1 MTGDILPIQLRFR
14 IQLQFSVDRSPSEP
28 EEALM
33 RNLIRALIAALSLVA
48 LPVVSHAGLFVG
60 VSVNV
65 APPVLPVY
73 VQPPC
78 PAPGYIWMPGY
89 WAWDDGYYWVPGTWV
104 LAPAVGLLWT
114 PGYWGW
120 ADGVYVWNAGYWG
133 PHVGFYGGINYGF
146 GYTGVGYQGGYWEGS
161 RFYYNRAVTNI
172 NTTNIT
178 NVYNRTVVNNVNVTR
193 VSFNGGAGGV
203 AARPTAAELSAQHE
217 RHLGLTPVQRQHE
230 QSARGNSSLRAAVNG
245 GHPAVA
251 ATSRAGVFSGHGVVA
266 ARGAEHAGG
275 GPGAAG
281 APHAGAQRSE
291 RLPTAQHSPTRE
303 GAPAHAPQPQH
314 YANVQSNSRGSPFE
328 HEPRAETARPSSQY
342 SARSAPVH
350 GTEARTPYQ
359 GRPTPQ
365 YQPPPAHQARP
376 EVRYQPPAP
385 HYQPAPASQG
395 AGRAAHESQRPEHGG
410 SADRG
415 AERNG
420 HG

>member
-1 MTGDILPIQLRFR
+1 
-14 IQLQFSVDRSPSEP
+14 
-28 EEALM
+28 M
-33 RNLIRALIAALSLVA
+33 RNLIRALIAASMLA
-48 LPVVSHAGLFVG
+48 TLPMASQAGLFVA
-60 VSVNV
+60 VSVGI
-65 APPVLPVY
+65 PPPALPVY

-78 PAPGYIWMPGY
+78 PSPGYIWMPGY

-120 ADGVYVWNAGYWG
+120 AEGAYLWHAGYWG

-146 GYTGVGYQGGYWEGS
+146 GYSGVGYEGGYWRGS
-161 RFYYNRAVTNI
+161 QFYYNRSVTNI

-178 NVYNRTVVNNVNVTR
+178 NVYNRTVVNNVNITR

-203 AARPTAAELSAQHE
+203 AARPTAAELSAEHQ
-217 RHLGLTPVQRQHE
+217 RRLGLTPVQRQQE
-230 QSARGNSSLRAAVNG
+230 QSARGDSSLRAAVNG

-251 ATSRAGVFSGHGVVA
+251 ATPRAGVLSGHGVVA
-266 ARGAEHAGG
+266 ARGAGHAGG
-275 GPGAAG
+275 
-281 APHAGAQRSE
+281 
-291 RLPTAQHSPTRE
+291 T
-303 GAPAHAPQPQH
+303 PADAPQPQH
-314 YANVQSNSRGSPFE
+314 
-328 HEPRAETARPSSQY
+328 ETARLSSQY
-342 SARSAPVH
+342 SARAAPGNGGVARTPYSARSVPVQ

-359 GRPTPQ
+359 GRPAPQ
-365 YQPPPAHQARP
+365 YAPPPAYQARP

-395 AGRAAHESQRPEHGG
+395 AGRAVHESQRPEHGG
-410 SADRG
+410 GADRG

>member
-1 MTGDILPIQLRFR
+1 
-14 IQLQFSVDRSPSEP
+14 
-28 EEALM
+28 M
-33 RNLIRALIAALSLVA
+33 RNLIRALIVTLPLVG
-48 LPVVSHAGLFVG
+48 LPAVSQAGLFVG
-60 VSVNV
+60 VSVDI

-78 PAPGYIWMPGY
+78 PAPGYVWMPGY

-120 ADGVYVWNAGYWG
+120 AEGAYVWHGGYWG

-146 GYTGVGYQGGYWEGS
+146 GYSGVGYEGGYWRGS
-161 RFYYNRAVTNI
+161 QLYYNRAVTNI

-178 NVYNRTVVNNVNVTR
+178 NVYSRTVVNNVNITR
-193 VSFNGGAGGV
+193 VSFNGGTAGV
-203 AARPTAAELSAQHE
+203 AARPTAAERSAEHE
-217 RHLGLTPVQRQHE
+217 RHFGLTPVQRQQE
-230 QSARGNSSLRAAVNG
+230 QSARGNASLRAAANG
-245 GHPAVA
+245 GHPAIA
-251 ATSRAGVFSGHGVVA
+251 ATPRAGSAPNHAALPQRYPSG
-266 ARGAEHAGG
+266 E
-275 GPGAAG
+275 
-281 APHAGAQRSE
+281 
-291 RLPTAQHSPTRE
+291 
-303 GAPAHAPQPQH
+303 
-314 YANVQSNSRGSPFE
+314 SNSRATAFA

-342 SARSAPVH
+342 SARAAPENGGVARTSYSARSVPVH

-359 GRPTPQ
+359 GPTPQ
-365 YQPPPAHQARP
+365 YQPPPAHQQARP
-376 EVRYQPPAP
+376 EVRYQPPGP

-410 SADRG
+410 SADHG